1 MKLHN
6 NGHSVTLII
15 PKRENFTEFPYI
27 FGGKLRAQYEL
38 VGLHFHWGERNN
50 KGAEHVLNDI
60 RHPIE
65 MHIIHRNRKYTTF
78 DEAIKHKDGLTVFGK
93 YR

>member
-1 MKLHN
+1 
-6 NGHSVTLII
+6 
-15 PKRENFTEFPYI
+15 
-27 FGGKLRAQYEL
+27 L

-65 MHIIHRNRKYTTF
+65 MHIVHRNRKYKTI
-78 DEAIKHKDGLTVFGK
+78 DEAIEHRDGLTVFGE
-93 YR
+93 